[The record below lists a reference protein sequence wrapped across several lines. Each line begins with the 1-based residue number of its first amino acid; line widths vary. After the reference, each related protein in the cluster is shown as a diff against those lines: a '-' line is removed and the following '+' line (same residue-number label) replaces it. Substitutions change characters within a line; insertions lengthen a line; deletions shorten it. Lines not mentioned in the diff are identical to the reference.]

1 MRNLRWQL
9 LIAIGGLILV
19 LGLLIGQTSGPTG
32 FEPQPVSGGV
42 HVEAIIGQLS
52 RLNPIL
58 DTYNQVDR
66 DIDRLIFS
74 GLVEFDAR
82 GLPRADLAQDWA
94 VSADAT
100 LYTFTLRDDA
110 YWHDGEPVI
119 ADDVVF
125 TYSKIK
131 DPEYPGP
138 QDLHDFWS
146 EINIIR
152 LDDKQVQFQLPEPF
166 APFLDYLSTGLL
178 PDHLLRGVAVEDLI
192 DHPFNLEPVGSGPFR
207 FDQFLLEDG
216 GIQGVSLVAFE
227 DYYGTEPFLDRVE
240 FRYFEDGE
248 EAYSAYEQGEVQ
260 SIGRVDQEIFAEVLE
275 STTLNMHTARLPELT
290 LIFLNTQHNA
300 KEFLAAKTFRQ
311 ALMFAI
317 NREWIIRTV
326 LEGQGLLPVGPIMP
340 GTWAHSERLSPYEF
354 DQERAADLLDTLGW
368 ELPLGAA
375 PGTAEYVRTKDEQ
388 TLSLRLTYADDPESE
403 AIAQAVRKNWEAIG
417 LAVELEPVSSQD
429 LFEKRLLP
437 REYEAALTEIDLSR
451 FPDPDPY
458 PFWHDSQTE
467 TGQNYS
473 AFMDRNISIWL
484 EQARINPDFGRR
496 AELYRN
502 FQHRFQDQIPAL
514 PLFFRVYTYAIDS
527 QVQGVTIGPMMDPSD
542 RFTSI
547 ERWHLITR
555 RSVDEVELPEATPTT
570 EP

>member
-19 LGLLIGQTSGPTG
+19 LGLLIGQTTGPTG

-42 HVEAIIGQLS
+42 HVEALIGRPS
-52 RLNPIL
+52 RLNPLL

-66 DIDRLIFS
+66 DIDRLLYS
-74 GLVEFDAR
+74 GLIEFDSR
-82 GLPRADLAQDWA
+82 GLPRPDLAEDWA

-125 TYSKIK
+125 TYSKMK

-138 QDLHDFWS
+138 EDLHDFWS

-178 PDHLLRGVAVEDLI
+178 PDHLLRGVPIEDLI
-192 DHPFNLEPVGSGPFR
+192 EHPFNLEPIGSGPFR
-207 FDQFLLEDG
+207 FDRFLLEDG
-216 GIQGVSLVAFE
+216 EIQGVSLVAFE
-227 DYYGTEPFLDRVE
+227 NYYGTKPFLDRFE

-248 EAYSAYEQGEVQ
+248 QALTAYEQGEVQ
-260 SIGRVDQEIFAEVLE
+260 SIGKVDGEILPEVLK
-275 STTLNMHTARLPELT
+275 STTLNVHTARLPKLT

-300 KEFLAAKTFRQ
+300 KKYLGTKTFRQ
-311 ALMFAI
+311 ALMFAT

-326 LEGQGLLPVGPIMP
+326 LDGQGLPPVGPILP
-340 GTWAHSERLSPYEF
+340 GTWAHSERLSPYVF
-354 DQERAADLLDTLGW
+354 DQEKAADLLETLGW
-368 ELPLGAA
+368 EIPLGAV
-375 PGTAEYVRTKDEQ
+375 PGTPEYLRTKDEE
-388 TLSLRLTYADDPESE
+388 TLNLQLTYVDQPESE
-403 AIAQAVRKNWEAIG
+403 AIAQTVKANWEAVGI
-417 LAVELEPVSSQD
+417 AVELEPVSS
-429 LFEKRLLP
+429 LELIEEKLRP

-451 FPDPDPY
+451 YPDPDPY

-467 TGQNYS
+467 TGQNFS
-473 AFMDRNISIWL
+473 AFTDRNISIWL

-514 PLFFRVYTYAIDS
+514 LLFFRVYTYAIDS
-527 QVQGVTIGPMMDPSD
+527 QVQGVTIGPLMDPSD
-542 RFTSI
+542 RFASL
-547 ERWHLITR
+547 EKWHLITR
-555 RSVDEVELPEATPTT
+555 RSADETDFLERTPTI